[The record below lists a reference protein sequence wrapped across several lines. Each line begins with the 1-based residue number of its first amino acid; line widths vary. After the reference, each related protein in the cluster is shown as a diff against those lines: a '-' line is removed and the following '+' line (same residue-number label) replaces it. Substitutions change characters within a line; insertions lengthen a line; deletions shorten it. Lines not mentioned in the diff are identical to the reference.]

1 MKPCNRRTFLAGS
14 AAALAWPAFAAV
26 PSGDLDVLIIGA
38 GAAGIAA
45 ARRLTAAGRH
55 VAVIEAADRIGG
67 RCFTETATFG
77 IPYDRGAHWL
87 HAPDVNPVA
96 KLAREAGLDVYQA
109 PNGQRLRVGRRYAR
123 EGELETYL
131 AALVRATRAIGDAG
145 RGTKESTAS
154 QVMPKDLGEWRST
167 IDFALGPFACGKD
180 LQNVS
185 VQDLARAAERDI
197 EGICREGVGAALTK
211 LAEGLPLSLSTRA
224 TKITAYGRAGADVET
239 TKGRMRA
246 RAVIVT
252 VSTGVL
258 ASGKIHFDPAL
269 PKRHVDAIEHLS
281 LGSYDHIA
289 LEITGNALG
298 VENDDL
304 IFDKSNGPR
313 TAALAGNVAGT
324 SLCLVDVAGKFGA
337 DLAAQGEAAMTAFAG
352 DWLADLFGNEIKRAI
367 KRTHATQ
374 WGKNPLALGA
384 FSAASP
390 GGHAGR
396 RVLTDP
402 VRDRIWFAG
411 EAAHETLWGTVE
423 GAWESGENAA
433 DAVHKRLGR
442 GRALPA
448 RSTPKRRQRLDAPV
462 ARQRPGV
469 VVDPR
474 LGGQERPDRLN

>member
-1 MKPCNRRTFLAGS
+1 MKTLNRRTFLAGS
-14 AAALAWPAFAAV
+14 AAMLASPTFAAV

-55 VAVIEAADRIGG
+55 VAIIEAADRVGG
-67 RCFTETATFG
+67 RCFTETTTFG

-96 KLAREAGLDVYQA
+96 KLAHEAGLDVYQT
-109 PNGQRLRVGRRYAR
+109 PTGQRLRVGRRYAR

-131 AALVRATRAIGDAG
+131 AALVHATRAIGDAG
-145 RGTKESTAS
+145 RAAKDVAAS
-154 QVMPKDLGEWRST
+154 QVLAKDIGEWRST
-167 IDFALGPFACGKD
+167 IDFALGPFTCGKNLED
-180 LQNVS
+180 VS
-185 VQDLARAAERDI
+185 AQDLAQAAERDI
-197 EGICREGVGAALTK
+197 EAVCREGVGTALAK
-211 LAEGLPLSLSTRA
+211 LAQGLPVRLSTQA
-224 TKITAYGRAGADVET
+224 TRISAYGRGGADVET
-239 TKGRMRA
+239 TKGRLRA

-258 ASGKIHFDPAL
+258 AAGKIHFDPVL
-269 PKRHVDAIEHLS
+269 PKRHADAIGRLS
-281 LGSYDHIA
+281 LGSYDHVA

-298 VENDDL
+298 VDNDDL

-313 TAALAGNVAGT
+313 TAALVGNVSGT
-324 SLCLVDVAGKFGA
+324 ALCMVDVAGKFGA
-337 DLAAQGEAAMTAFAG
+337 GLAAQGEAAMVAFAS
-352 DWLADLFGNEIKRAI
+352 DWLADLFGNDVKRAI
-367 KRTHATQ
+367 KRTHATR
-374 WGKNPLALGA
+374 WGKDPLVLGA
-384 FSAASP
+384 FSAAAP
-390 GGHAGR
+390 GGHSGR
-396 RVLTDP
+396 KTLTEP

-411 EAAHETLWGTVE
+411 EAVHETLWGTVE

-442 GRALPA
+442 GKALPA

-462 ARQRPGV
+462 ARQTPGLFR
-469 VVDPR
+469 DPR